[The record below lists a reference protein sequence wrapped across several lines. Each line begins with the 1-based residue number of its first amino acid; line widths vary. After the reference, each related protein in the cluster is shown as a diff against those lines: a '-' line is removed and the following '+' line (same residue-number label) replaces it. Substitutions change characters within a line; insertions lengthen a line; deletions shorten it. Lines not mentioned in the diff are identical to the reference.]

1 MQPNRVI
8 NPGMILKRFTKF
20 FQISGSYSDRQIS
33 LTQTQIMKFVLV
45 VKRMQQFLTKFMEYL
60 NKMSQKFEDN
70 NARSASLNKFLY
82 EYELHS
88 VLTYSPH
95 INTYLGNPQNLPDKQ
110 QLPEEQ
116 LLFENTNNASLKS
129 DFEELN
135 RRLINPFTVMR

>member
-1 MQPNRVI
+1 
-8 NPGMILKRFTKF
+8 
-20 FQISGSYSDRQIS
+20 
-33 LTQTQIMKFVLV
+33 MKFVLV

-95 INTYLGNPQNLPDKQ
+95 INTYLGNPENLPDKQ
-110 QLPEEQ
+110 QLPEE
-116 LLFENTNNASLKS
+116 
-129 DFEELN
+129 
-135 RRLINPFTVMR
+135 